1 MHRYTRQSAVLGA
14 ISVVVSGVVLIGWF
28 TDVAVVKSVGPGLAT
43 MKFNTALCFVLSALA
58 LLTIARK
65 RWPEAGMVLAGL
77 SLVIA
82 LATLVEYWLGLE
94 LRIDELVVVDPDTA
108 PEDFPGRMSQATAFC
123 FAMLDC
129 SLLLLM
135 TKKERLVLPAQITA
149 LVAFLGG
156 MIGVNGY
163 LLEVSALYNFF
174 WFSSMAVH
182 TSLLFVLLGA
192 GVLLARPD
200 RGLSSIF
207 TSKLMGGRFSR
218 RLMPVALLLP
228 MALGWLLLEGAQ
240 ADLYPPLMIV
250 DLFAVIMMLILCGV
264 ILYQGVNLN
273 LAHQKLIR
281 QTDRLIAAEQ
291 ENALYAAVVSSSDAA
306 IVSESTDGKIL
317 TWNASAERIYGY
329 TAEEMIGQTMARLIP
344 HDILSDE
351 ADVIMSI
358 RRGSSRGH
366 FDTKRRC
373 KDGRLVDVS
382 VVVSSITDPSGKQIG
397 LSRIARD
404 ISDKKKA
411 EADMRASLREIQ
423 DLKTAL
429 DEHAIVAIT
438 DPTGKITY
446 VNDKFCAISKY
457 PREEL
462 IGKDHRILNS
472 GFHPKEFMADLWNTI
487 QQGKVF
493 HGKIRNVAKDG
504 SIYWVETTIV
514 PFLGEDG
521 KPRQYVAVR
530 SDITE
535 NMMVADTLARQA
547 ARLARSN
554 KDLEQFAYIASHD
567 LQEPLRAVAG
577 CVQLLKKRYGG
588 KLDAKA
594 DEFIAHTVDGAERMQ
609 RLIRDLLAFSR
620 VSTRGDTMQ
629 PVNLQQPLDT
639 ALKNLSVLISEGQ
652 ASITHDTLP
661 DVKVDAGQ
669 LAMVFQN
676 LIGNALKFRGEKRP
690 EIHIGAR
697 QEGREWIISV
707 RDNGIGIE
715 PDYFDRIF
723 VIFQRLHTRDEY
735 SGTGIGLALCKRIAE
750 RHGGRIWV
758 ESAPGEG
765 STFYFSLRDDYA
777 EDWLD

>member
-14 ISVVVSGVVLIGWF
+14 ISLIVGLVVLVGWF
-28 TDVAVVKSVGPGLAT
+28 TDVAEVKSVGPGLAT

-58 LLTIARK
+58 LLTVACG
-65 RWPEAGMVLAGL
+65 RWREAGMAVAGL
-77 SLVIA
+77 SLVVA
-82 LATLVEYWLGLE
+82 LATLAEYWLGLE
-94 LRIDELVVVDPDTA
+94 LRIDELVVLDPDTA
-108 PEDFPGRMSQATAFC
+108 PADFPGRMSQATAFC

-135 TKKERLVLPAQITA
+135 LHRERLVLPAQVIA

-192 GVLLARPD
+192 GALLVRPNQ
-200 RGLSSIF
+200 GVSSIF
-207 TSKLMGGRFSR
+207 TSELMGGRFSR

-228 MALGWLLLEGAQ
+228 MVLGWLLLEGAQ
-240 ADLYPPLMIV
+240 AELYPALMIV

-264 ILYQGVNLN
+264 ILYQGQNLN
-273 LAHQKLIR
+273 LAHKKLIR
-281 QTDRLIAAEQ
+281 QTDRLIAAEG
-291 ENALYAAVVSSSDAA
+291 ENALYAAVVASSDAA
-306 IVSESTDGKIL
+306 IVSESMDGKIL

-344 HDILSDE
+344 HDTLSDE
-351 ADVIMSI
+351 ADVIKSI
-358 RRGSSRGH
+358 RRGSNRGH

-382 VVVSSITDPSGKQIG
+382 VVVSAITDPSGKQIG

-404 ISDKKKA
+404 ISDKKRA
-411 EADMRASLREIQ
+411 EADLRVSLREIQ

-457 PREEL
+457 SREEL
-462 IGKDHRILNS
+462 IGQDHRLLNS
-472 GFHPKEFMADLWNTI
+472 GFHPKEFMAELWSTI
-487 QQGKVF
+487 RQGKVF

-514 PFLGEDG
+514 PFMGEDG
-521 KPRQYVAVR
+521 SPRQFVAVR
-530 SDITE
+530 SDITD
-535 NMMVADTLARQA
+535 NMKVADTLARQA

-577 CVQLLKKRYGG
+577 CVQLLKKRYEG
-588 KLDAKA
+588 KLDARA

-620 VSTRGDTMQ
+620 VSTRGETMQ
-629 PVNLQQPLDT
+629 PLNLQQPLDM
-639 ALKNLSVLISEGQ
+639 ALKNLSVLVAESQ
-652 ASITHDTLP
+652 ASITHDPLP
-661 DVKVDAGQ
+661 EVKIDAGQ
-669 LAMVFQN
+669 LTMVFQN
-676 LIGNALKFRGEKRP
+676 LIGNALKFRGERRP
-690 EIHIGAR
+690 EIHIGAK
-697 QEGREWIISV
+697 QEGREWTISV

-715 PDYFDRIF
+715 PDYFERIF

-758 ESAPGEG
+758 ESTRGEG
-765 STFYFSLRDDYA
+765 STFYFTLRDEYA
-777 EDWLD
+777 EN

>member
-1 MHRYTRQSAVLGA
+1 MPSYTRQSAVLSA
-14 ISVVVSGVVLIGWF
+14 ISVIVGVVVLIGWF
-28 TDVAVVKSVGPGLAT
+28 IDVDVVKSVGPGLAT

-58 LLTIARK
+58 LLTIACG
-65 RWPEAGMVLAGL
+65 RWREAGITLAGL

-82 LATLVEYWLGLE
+82 LATLGEYWLGLK
-94 LRIDELVVVDPDTA
+94 LRIDELVVADPDTA

-135 TKKERLVLPAQITA
+135 LRKERLVLSAQVLA

-192 GVLLARPD
+192 GVLLARPNQ
-200 RGLSSIF
+200 GISSIF
-207 TSKLMGGRFSR
+207 TSKSMGGRFAR

-228 MALGWLLLEGAQ
+228 MVLGWLLLKGAQ
-240 ADLYPPLMIV
+240 ADLYPPLIIV
-250 DLFAVIMMLILCGV
+250 DLFAVIMMLILCVV
-264 ILYQGVNLN
+264 ILYQGANLN
-273 LAHQKLIR
+273 HAHQKLIR
-281 QTDRLIAAEQ
+281 QTDRLIAAER
-291 ENALYAAVVSSSDAA
+291 ENALFAAVVSSSDAA
-306 IVSESTDGKIL
+306 IVSESLDGKIL

-351 ADVIMSI
+351 ADVIKSI
-358 RRGSSRGH
+358 RRGSTRGH
-366 FDTKRRC
+366 FDTLRRC

-411 EADMRASLREIQ
+411 EADLRASLREIQ
-423 DLKTAL
+423 ELKTAL

-446 VNDKFCAISKY
+446 VNDKFCAIAKY

-462 IGKDHRILNS
+462 IGQDHRILNS
-472 GFHPKEFMADLWNTI
+472 GFHPKEFMAELWSTI
-487 QQGKVF
+487 RQGKVF
-493 HGKIRNVAKDG
+493 HGKIRNRAKDG
-504 SIYWVETTIV
+504 STYWVETTIV
-514 PFLGEDG
+514 PFMGEDG

-530 SDITE
+530 SDITDS
-535 NMMVADTLARQA
+535 MRLADQLSRQA
-547 ARLARSN
+547 ARLTRSN

-620 VSTRGDTMQ
+620 VSTRGEAME
-629 PVNLQQPLDT
+629 PINLQQPLDT
-639 ALKNLSVLISEGQ
+639 ALKNLSVLVEECQ
-652 ASITHDTLP
+652 ASITHDPLP
-661 DVKVDAGQ
+661 EVKIDAGQ

-676 LIGNALKFRGEKRP
+676 LVGNALKFRGEARP
-690 EIHIGAR
+690 EIHIGAT
-697 QEGREWIISV
+697 QEGSEWIISV

-758 ESAPGEG
+758 ESAPGQG
-765 STFYFSLRDDYA
+765 STFYFTLRDDYF
-777 EDWLD
+777 ED